1 MEFLIPAFLAGVL
14 TMLAPC
20 TITLLPVI
28 IGGTVGEKN
37 KWRPIIITLSLGVS
51 IILFSLL
58 LKGST
63 ILIGI
68 PNYVWRYISGGLIV
82 LFGITLVFPSLW
94 DTLAF
99 KLKLYKSE
107 GLIEKS
113 NKQGGLKGSILLG
126 ASLGPVFTTCS
137 PTFTLILAI
146 ILPQSFSIGAINII
160 AFALGLMIPLTLIG
174 YGGQA
179 IAAKFRPAA
188 NPRGWVK
195 KTLGILLLLTGL
207 AIFTGFDKTIESYI
221 LDTGY
226 LGPIEI
232 EQSLL
237 ESVEMP
243 Q

>member
-1 MEFLIPAFLAGVL
+1 MEFIIPAFLAGVL

-20 TITLLPVI
+20 TITLLPII

-37 KWRPIIITLSLGVS
+37 RWRPLVITLSLGLS

-58 LKGST
+58 LKGT
-63 ILIGI
+63 TFLIGV
-68 PNYVWRYISGGLIV
+68 PNYVWRYISGGLIT

-94 DTLAF
+94 DTIAF

-107 GLIEKS
+107 ELIGKS
-113 NKQGGLKGSILLG
+113 NEQGGMKGAVLLG

-137 PTFTLILAI
+137 PTFAIILAI
-146 ILPQSFSIGAINII
+146 VLPQSFAIGTINLV
-160 AFALGLMIPLTLIG
+160 AFALGLIIPLTLIG

-179 IAAKFRPAA
+179 VAAKFRPAA
-188 NPRGWVK
+188 NPRGWLK

-207 AIFTGFDKTIESYI
+207 AVFTGFDKTIESFI
-221 LDTGY
+221 LDSGY

-237 ESVEMP
+237 ENVEKP

>member
-37 KWRPIIITLSLGVS
+37 KWRPIVITLSLGVS

-160 AFALGLMIPLTLIG
+160 AFTLGLMIPLTLIG

>member
-1 MEFLIPAFLAGVL
+1 MEFLIPSFLAGVL

-20 TITLLPVI
+20 TITLLPII

-37 KWRPIIITLSLGVS
+37 RWKPIVITLSLGISV
-51 IILFSLL
+51 ILFSLL

-63 ILIGI
+63 VLIGV
-68 PNYVWRYISGGLIV
+68 PSYVWRYISGGLIV
-82 LFGITLVFPSLW
+82 LFGITLIFPSIW
-94 DTLAF
+94 DTIAF
-99 KLKLYKSE
+99 KLKLHKSE

-113 NKQGGLKGSILLG
+113 NEKGGLKGAILLG

-137 PTFTLILAI
+137 PTFAIILAI
-146 ILPQSFSIGAINII
+146 ILPQSFAIGAINLA
-160 AFALGLMIPLTLIG
+160 AFALGLIIPLTMIG

-179 IAAKFRPAA
+179 VAAKFRPAA
-188 NPRGWVK
+188 NPRGWLK
-195 KTLGILLLLTGL
+195 KILGILLLLTGL

-232 EQSLL
+232 EQSLI
-237 ESVEMP
+237 ENVEIA

>member
-37 KWRPIIITLSLGVS
+37 KWRPIVITLSLGVS